1 MYYPR
6 LADGLVGFTTQDIV
20 DACTNSGGGIFFTSG
35 ILKRLAGSPP
45 RSRESTSIDF
55 GENTPQQSGPVSSLS
70 KIPP

>member
-1 MYYPR
+1 MFYPG
-6 LADGLVGFTTQDIV
+6 LAEGLVVFTTQDIV
-20 DACTNSGGGIFFTSG
+20 DGCTNPSGGIFFTSG

-45 RSRESTSIDF
+45 RSRESTSIDS